1 MPTSCTIN
9 LIIIILKGLG
19 CCNILGVEVATTK
32 LLGETY
38 HNILAPLK
46 PVSIEI
52 FNIEAVKY
60 FSDKMKLVQ
69 LNDHKTQELIERSM
83 LDENTAIDTV
93 TAIINEVKNRGDEA
107 LKDYTKKFDG
117 ADLDIIKVKE
127 ETINASLSN
136 LDKGLVKALEKA
148 ASNIAKFHK
157 KQVPEEWS
165 TEVDEGVNAG
175 QIIRPLDSVGCYIPG
190 GRAVYPSTILMTV
203 IPAKIAG
210 VKKII
215 CCTPP
220 QPDGTVKDVVLA
232 AAKVAG
238 ATEVYM
244 VGGAQAVA
252 AMAYGTESVPRVNK
266 IVGPGNIF
274 VTQAKKLVYGQVDID
289 FPAGPSEVLI
299 IADESADPA
308 FITMDIMAQAEH
320 DPNAACALVTT
331 SETLAREVDEQIQK
345 QLNHMERSEIISEAL
360 KKHGLIVVADTME
373 EAIKFSNEYAP
384 EHLII
389 MTRDPEADLKGITN
403 AGSIF
408 LGELTPVAAG
418 DYGSGTNH
426 VLPTSGCAKMYS
438 GLSAESFVKKP
449 TVQKLSEEGVLN
461 LDQMVTTLA
470 EYEGL
475 YAHAES
481 FKLRTE
487 KVKKN

>member
-1 MPTSCTIN
+1 M
-9 LIIIILKGLG
+9 
-19 CCNILGVEVATTK
+19 
-32 LLGETY
+32 
-38 HNILAPLK
+38 K
-46 PVSIEI
+46 P
-52 FNIEAVKY
+52 
-60 FSDKMKLVQ
+60 VQ
-69 LNDHKTQELIERSM
+69 LNDHKIQELIERSM
-83 LDENTAIDTV
+83 LDENIAIDTV
-93 TAIINEVKNRGDEA
+93 TAIINEVKSRGDDA
-107 LKDYTKKFDG
+107 LKDYTRKFDG
-117 ADLDIIKVKE
+117 ADLDIIKVDEK
-127 ETINASLSN
+127 TINASLSN
-136 LDKGLVKALEKA
+136 LDPDLVKALEKA

-157 KQVPEEWS
+157 NQIPDEWS
-165 TEVDEGVNAG
+165 IEVDKGVRAG
-175 QIIRPLDSVGCYIPG
+175 QIVRPLDIVGCYIPG

-210 VKKII
+210 VNRII

-252 AMAYGTESVPRVNK
+252 AMAYGTSSIPRVDK
-266 IVGPGNIF
+266 IVGPGNIY
-274 VTQAKKLVYGQVDID
+274 VTAAKKLVYGQVDID

-299 IADESADPA
+299 IADETADPA
-308 FITMDIMAQAEH
+308 FIAMDIMAQAEH

-331 SETLAREVDEQIQK
+331 DETLAHEVDKQILEELK
-345 QLNHMERSEIISEAL
+345 NMERSEIISEAL
-360 KKHGLIVVADTME
+360 KTHGLIVVADSME
-373 EAIKFSNEYAP
+373 DAINFSNAYAP

-389 MTRDPEADLKGITN
+389 MTNDPESDLECITN

-426 VLPTSGCAKMYS
+426 VLPTSGCARMYS

-449 TVQKLSEEGVLN
+449 TVQRLSEEGVLN

-470 EYEGL
+470 DYEGL
-475 YAHAES
+475 YAHAKS